1 MTALDKKQVA
11 ASFGRAA
18 SSYDNA
24 AHLQRD
30 IGSELLRQIPC
41 DLKPQVVVDLGCGT
55 GYFSDALRRRFPA
68 AKIIALD
75 LAEGMLQFAQ
85 RQRELSA
92 AYLCADAESL
102 PLQTGCVDL
111 IFSSLAIQWC
121 ENLRVLFSE
130 LQRVLSPNGHA
141 LLATL
146 GPETLSE
153 LRHAWRQVDDYV
165 HVNQFASNIALTE
178 AIAAENF
185 SSAEIV
191 CETRT
196 LRYEK
201 LQQLTRELKAIG
213 AHNINR
219 GQSQGLMGRAGIDKF
234 RSAYETFR
242 SEGKLPAT
250 YEVYYLN
257 LRA

>member
-196 LRYEK
+196 LR
-201 LQQLTRELKAIG
+201 
-213 AHNINR
+213 
-219 GQSQGLMGRAGIDKF
+219 
-234 RSAYETFR
+234 
-242 SEGKLPAT
+242 
-250 YEVYYLN
+250 
-257 LRA
+257 